1 MAQRTRSPT
10 RPRICFAVKPKG
22 TPLAKKPTSATGDF
36 EKALGAADNQL
47 YVLKLCISGMTP
59 QSRQAL
65 VNLKRICD
73 EYLAGHYELEVID
86 LYQQPE
92 LAARHQLIATP
103 TLVKNLPLPMR
114 QMFGNLAD
122 TKAALRRLG
131 IAIKEDAPA

>member
-1 MAQRTRSPT
+1 M
-10 RPRICFAVKPKG
+10 
-22 TPLAKKPTSATGDF
+22 AKKPTSTADDF

-65 VNLKRICD
+65 VNLKRLCD

-103 TLVKNLPLPMR
+103 TLLKNLPLPMR

-122 TKAALRRLG
+122 TKATLRRLG